1 MTQAVKTNKVDRI
14 LRSVDRLPTLPT
26 IYTKLTNLLQSPN
39 ATAPMIGKVIAED
52 QAIALKVLRIVNSA
66 FYGLP
71 NKIGSLKHA
80 VVILGLSQIKNLVL
94 ATSTLQ
100 TFQKLETSH
109 SFDMQEFWKHSIGCA
124 IAGRVLAETAS
135 LRNPDDVFSGG
146 LLHDIGK
153 LVHAVYLSGDFADI
167 IADVEETG
175 APIIES
181 EERVLGC
188 DHTYTGKELAKK
200 WGLSQGTID
209 MIAHHHLTD
218 PEAELT
224 KEIAAIHVGNIFS
237 IALGLGSG
245 GEKKVPVAD
254 MKAWDI
260 LGVELSSL
268 ESIVMRIDKLFNES
282 AVILE
287 ASP

>member
-1 MTQAVKTNKVDRI
+1 MAQAVKANKVDRI

-26 IYTKLTNLLQSPN
+26 IYTKLTKLLQSPN

-52 QAIALKVLRIVNSA
+52 QAIAVKVLRIVNSA

-71 NKIGSLKHA
+71 NKIGNLKHA
-80 VVILGLSQIKNLVL
+80 VVILGLNQIKNLVL

-100 TFQKLETSH
+100 VFQKLESSH
-109 SFDMQEFWKHSIGCA
+109 SFNMQKFWEHSIGCA
-124 IAGRVLAETAS
+124 VSARVLAETAS

-153 LVHAVYLSGDFADI
+153 LVHAVYLSEEFSDI

-175 APIIES
+175 APMIES
-181 EERVLGC
+181 EERILGC
-188 DHTYTGKELAKK
+188 DHTYTGRELGTK

-209 MIAHHHLTD
+209 MIAHHHLSD
-218 PEAELT
+218 PSAELT

-245 GEKKVPVAD
+245 GEKKVPVVD

-260 LGVELSSL
+260 LGIKLSNL
-268 ESIVMRIDKLFNES
+268 DSIVMKIDKLFSES
-282 AVILE
+282 ATLLE
-287 ASP
+287 N